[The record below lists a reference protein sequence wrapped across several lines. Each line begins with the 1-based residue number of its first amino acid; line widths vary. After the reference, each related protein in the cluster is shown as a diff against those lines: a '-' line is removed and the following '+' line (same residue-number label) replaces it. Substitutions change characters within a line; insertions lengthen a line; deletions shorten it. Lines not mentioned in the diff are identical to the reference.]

1 MTASKIEPPES
12 AIARAEALRE
22 EIARHNQLYFV
33 HSAPVIPDTE
43 FDMLVKDLEALEAKY
58 PQLGVPDSPTQRV
71 GESPSEGF
79 RRVTH
84 RVPMRSIDN
93 TYNADELRA
102 FDERVRK
109 GLPEGEVPAYVVEL
123 KVDGVAMSLRYRD
136 GTLETAVTR
145 GDGVQGDDVTANV
158 NATIAALP
166 KRLKGR
172 APELLEV
179 RGEVFMRHG
188 ELERLNRERE
198 KAGDAPLANP
208 RNTTSGTLKLLDK
221 AIVSQRHLDIFLYE
235 VVANDLAGFE
245 THWEAL
251 GKIKK
256 YGLPVNDHHV
266 RCSTIDEVIDVCM
279 EWDTKRRELDYE
291 IDGMVVKVDSAE
303 QRARLGATSKS
314 PRWLIA
320 YKFPAAVGIT
330 KLTKITVQV
339 GKSGALT
346 PVAEMDP
353 VQLAG
358 TMVRRA
364 SLYNFED
371 LARKDL
377 RVGDTVE
384 VQKAGEIIPQVI
396 RFVPEK
402 RKGDAVP
409 FPMPTHCPECKQAV
423 HKDPDGAFLR
433 CLNMAC
439 PAQVKERLVYYASR
453 GAMDIDGMGPAVV
466 EQLVREK
473 LVSDPATLYD
483 LKAEKLETLDRMGEK
498 SAANLVEAV
507 KKSKER
513 PLHRLLSGLG
523 IRHVGAHTAEVLA
536 THYGTMDALMAASI
550 EELSEIH
557 EIGEVVATNVHDF
570 FETPANK
577 ELIESLK
584 KHEVR
589 MDADKVSEDTP
600 RPFAGKTFVVTGTLV
615 RFTRA
620 GIKQR
625 IKDLGGRPS
634 TSVSSKTD
642 YLIAGEKAGS
652 KLTKA
657 QELGVPVLTEEE
669 FEALTDTP

>member
-12 AIARAEALRE
+12 VLARVEALRT
-22 EIARHNQLYFV
+22 EIERHNRLYFDEA
-33 HSAPVIPDTE
+33 APAIPDPE
-43 FDMLVKDLEALEAKY
+43 FDSLVKELEALETKY
-58 PQLGVPDSPTQRV
+58 PQLVVPESPTQRV
-71 GESPSEGF
+71 GGAPSEGF

-93 TYNADELRA
+93 TYSADELRA

-109 GLPEGEVPAYVVEL
+109 GLPEGKVPAYVVEL

-136 GTLETAVTR
+136 GALETAVTR

-158 NATIAALP
+158 NATVAALP

-172 APELLEV
+172 APDILEV

-221 AIVSQRHLDIFLYE
+221 TIASQRHLDIFLYE
-235 VVANDLAGFE
+235 VVANDSAGFE

-251 GKIKK
+251 GKIQKF
-256 YGLPVNDHHV
+256 GLPVNDHHV

-303 QRARLGATSKS
+303 QRARLGATSKA

-320 YKFPAAVGIT
+320 YKFPAEVRRT
-330 KLTKITVQV
+330 RLKEITVQV

-346 PVAEMDP
+346 PVAEMEP

-358 TMVRRA
+358 TTVRRA
-364 SLYNFED
+364 SLYNFDD
-371 LARKDL
+371 LALKDL
-377 RVGDTVE
+377 REGDTVK
-384 VQKAGEIIPQVI
+384 VQKAGEIIPQVLGFI
-396 RFVPEK
+396 RGK
-402 RKGDAVP
+402 RPQNTKP
-409 FPMPTHCPECKQAV
+409 FPVPTHCPVCHEAV
-423 HKDPDGAFLR
+423 RKDPDGAFLR

-466 EQLVREK
+466 EQLVSEK

-498 SAANLVEAV
+498 SAANLVEAI

-557 EIGEVVATNVHDF
+557 EIGEVVAASVHDF

-584 KHEVR
+584 KHGVR
-589 MDADKVSEDTP
+589 MDADKVSEDAP
-600 RPFAGKTFVVTGTLV
+600 RPFAGKTFVVTGTLE

-620 GIKQR
+620 GIRQR